1 MTERRSTRLAARLF
15 VLGAV
20 ALVAS
25 GCAGVEPW
33 QRGTLAQRCMQVAPA
48 PEREAARQHVLAVR
62 EGATTSTGAPGGGC
76 GCD

>member
-1 MTERRSTRLAARLF
+1 MMQRRSTRWAAGL
-15 VLGAV
+15 VGLGAI
-20 ALVAS
+20 ALVTS

-62 EGATTSTGAPGGGC
+62 EGATTSTGAAGGGC